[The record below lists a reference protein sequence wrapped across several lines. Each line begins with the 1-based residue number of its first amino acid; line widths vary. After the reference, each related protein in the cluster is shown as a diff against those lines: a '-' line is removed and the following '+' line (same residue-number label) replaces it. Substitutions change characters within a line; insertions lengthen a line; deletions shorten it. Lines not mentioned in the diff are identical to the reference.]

1 MPATLMLLAHLN
13 ECRHR
18 NGTGGVEG
26 LVGEPSGGEGRVFY
40 HHDQVTSCR
49 KDGHEIADG

>member
-26 LVGEPSGGEGRVFY
+26 LVGEPSGGEGRVLE
-40 HHDQVTSCR
+40 HHDQVTSCKEGWR
-49 KDGHEIADG
+49 